1 MWWGKSRQRI
11 GIYLGSLSFL
21 VPETWSWY
29 EAERRVD
36 GRLWVVFPPVE
47 SARNDAG
54 SASPTDPKWHPFCVS
69 PLIQKT
75 AHLFDPPSHSQRILF
90 LGPHRPLQSDYGEVT
105 TGHWANFKLWA
116 SRRLRW
122 SFYVFLP
129 GGAGGHCAPNHI
141 RTKSSAILPQKKSRL
156 LHTNGGVGNES
167 QIQPK
172 CPVTKLMN
180 QLIAPQAF
188 QRNMT
193 TKLNLSLVA
202 F

>member
-21 VPETWSWY
+21 VPESWSWF

-36 GRLWVVFPPVE
+36 RRLWVVFPPVV

-54 SASPTDPKWHPFCVS
+54 SASPTDPEWHPFCVS

-75 AHLFDPPSHSQRILF
+75 AHLFDAPSHSQRILSGASLPF
-90 LGPHRPLQSDYGEVT
+90 AIWLWWGYYRPLGKFQTLSLQEI
-105 TGHWANFKLWA
+105 KME
-116 SRRLRW
+116 
-122 SFYVFLP
+122 FLCLSP

-180 QLIAPQAF
+180 QLIAPQGF
-188 QRNMT
+188 QRNMST
-193 TKLNLSLVA
+193 
-202 F
+202 